1 MADWSGLS
9 GEDTSTRYRLM
20 AERELRGVS
29 PSYQRLALG
38 VAGDAD
44 VIALLDQLPAPKRQP
59 NLLLAAVRLL
69 DGPVGD
75 YPAFRTWVI
84 GNWSRL
90 AAEMR
95 HRRTQTNEP
104 GRCAVLLPALA
115 ALPGPLALIEVG
127 ASAGLCL
134 CPDRYAYRYQTG
146 TEIVQVG
153 GVDRPRFPCRVDGPA
168 PLPSTVP
175 EVVWRAGLDLN
186 PLDITDAGDV
196 RWLHALVWPE
206 QHDRA
211 ERLAEAVDVVRGDP
225 PRIVRGDLLT
235 DLDALIDEAP
245 ADATVVVFHTAV
257 LAYLGAADR
266 AAFAGQMLD
275 RVTVGRSHWIS
286 NEGPGVFEHTAG
298 FPSDRAGF
306 VLSVDGTPMA
316 LAAPHGGS
324 LDWLP

>member
-29 PSYQRLALG
+29 PSYERLALG

-44 VIALLDQLPAPKRQP
+44 VIAVLDQLPAPKRQP

-69 DGPVGD
+69 GGPVGD
-75 YPAFRTWVI
+75 YPAFRTWVV

-90 AAEMR
+90 ADEMQ

-115 ALPGPLALIEVG
+115 ALPGPLALIEAG

-134 CPDRYAYRYQTG
+134 YPERYAYRYT
-146 TEIVQVG
+146 TSTDTMDVG
-153 GVDRPRFPCRVDGPA
+153 EVDRPRFPCRVDGPA

-175 EVVWRAGLDLN
+175 EVAWRAGLDLN
-186 PLDITDAGDV
+186 PLDITEADDV
-196 RWLHALVWPE
+196 RWLQALVWPE

-211 ERLAEAVDVVRGDP
+211 ERLAEAVEVVRADP
-225 PRIVRGDLLT
+225 PRVVRGDLLT

-245 ADATVVVFHTAV
+245 TDATVVVFHTAV

-266 AAFAGQMLD
+266 AAFATQMLD
-275 RVTVGRSHWIS
+275 RVAAGRAHWIA
-286 NEGPGVFEHTAG
+286 NEGPGVFEHTAA
-298 FPSDRAGF
+298 FLRDRAGF
-306 VLSVDGTPMA
+306 VLSVDGAPVA
-316 LAAPHGGS
+316 LSAPHGGS
-324 LDWLP
+324 LEWLP